1 MGESVDETSAGTE
14 ADRELVCLAFC
25 EHRFDD
31 LLSHLAADVRWTIP
45 GYMVL
50 EGADALM
57 RTCRET
63 AGSMEGTTFATDRL
77 VVVHGGNQGKEV
89 VVVDSFNRYQGPGGV
104 TAVSR
109 CHIFEFEGPKV
120 VAITSYAVEVDPEN
134 IGAPASV
141 QPSV

>member
-1 MGESVDETSAGTE
+1 MGESDTA
-14 ADRELVCLAFC
+14 ADRERVCLAFC

-31 LLSHLAADVRWTIP
+31 LAQHLAADVRWTIP

-63 AGSMEGTTFATDRL
+63 AGSMEGTTFETERL
-77 VVVHGGNQGKEV
+77 VVVHGGSRGKDV
-89 VVVDSFNRYQGPGGV
+89 VVVDTFNRYRGPGGV

-109 CHIFEFEGPKV
+109 CHIFEFEGPTV
-120 VAITSYAVEVDPEN
+120 TAITSYAVEVDPEN

-141 QPSV
+141 QRSV

>member
-1 MGESVDETSAGTE
+1 MGESDAAT
-14 ADRELVCLAFC
+14 DREQVCLAFC

-31 LLSHLAADVRWTIP
+31 LLPHLAADVRWTIP

-63 AGSMEGTTFATDRL
+63 AGSMEGTTFSTDRL
-77 VVVHGGNQGKEV
+77 VVVHGKDV
-89 VVVDSFNRYQGPGGV
+89 VVVDTFNRYQGPGGV

-120 VAITSYAVEVDPEN
+120 TAITSYAVEVDPEN

-141 QPSV
+141 QRTM

>member
-1 MGESVDETSAGTE
+1 MGESDTA
-14 ADRELVCLAFC
+14 ADRERVCLAFC

-31 LLSHLAADVRWTIP
+31 LLAHLAADVRWTIP
-45 GYMVL
+45 GYLVL

-63 AGSMEGTTFATDRL
+63 AGSMEGTTFATERSL
-77 VVVHGGNQGKEV
+77 VVHGKDV
-89 VVVDSFNRYQGPGGV
+89 VVVDTFNRYQGPGGV

-109 CHIFEFEGPKV
+109 CHIFEFEGLTV
-120 VAITSYAVEVDPEN
+120 TAITSYAVEVDPEN

-141 QPSV
+141 QRSL

>member
-1 MGESVDETSAGTE
+1 MGESVDDDAAGAA
-14 ADRELVCLAFC
+14 ADREQVCLAFC

-31 LLSHLAADVRWTIP
+31 LFPRLAPDVRWTVP

-50 EGADALM
+50 EGADAMM

-63 AGSMEGTTFATDRL
+63 AGSMEGTTVTTDRL
-77 VVVHGGNQGKEV
+77 VVVHGGGHDKDV
-89 VVVDSFNRYQGPGGV
+89 VVVDAFNRYQGPGGV

-109 CHIFEFEGPKV
+109 CHIFEFEGPN
-120 VAITSYAVEVDPEN
+120 VASITSYAVEVDPEN

-141 QPSV
+141 QRT